1 MSVVEADFGDA
12 QEQSALFEL
21 PPLEK
26 GGAITLSSVKA
37 VPLEHTDTAM
47 LLKSPHMGHEMR
59 VTGTFAGTIDKHMV
73 HGGLIVWTVQV
84 DELAVDI

>member
-26 GGAITLSSVKA
+26 GGAITLSAVKA
-37 VPLEHTDTAM
+37 VPLEHADTAN
-47 LLKSPHMGHEMR
+47 LLKSPHMGHGTR
-59 VTGTFAGTIDKHMV
+59 ITGSFAGIIAQHTAGK
-73 HGGLIVWTVQV
+73 GLITWTVQV
-84 DELAVDI
+84 DELEVEI